1 MPYVNFMVFSFYLTK
16 NYAFMTIELLE
27 KLIIIG
33 QLLLYLKEIA
43 IIIAMVGE
51 RQDFIKSEFSI
62 S

>member
-33 QLLLYLKEIA
+33 QSLLYLKEIA

>member
-1 MPYVNFMVFSFYLTK
+1 MPYVNFMVFSFSLTK

-51 RQDFIKSEFSI
+51 RQDFIKSEFSN

>member
-51 RQDFIKSEFSI
+51 RQDFIKSEFSN